1 MPRYRG
7 SDGAYLEVRTQAPG
21 RQDLFDPGK
30 LGDSDETLSERVAKC
45 LDGDLRADQSLE
57 PEAVCDGAGRAGNA
71 RRHSLELDIL
81 HAVGPRGA
89 AETDDAQLQAWRAG
103 LVGYPEP
110 HVGRGLRSDA
120 MHAQRRE

>member
-7 SDGAYLEVRTQAPG
+7 SYGAYLEVRTQAPG

-57 PEAVCDGAGRAGNA
+57 PEAVCDGTGPACNA
-71 RRHSLELDIL
+71 RWHSLEQIGR
-81 HAVGPRGA
+81 ASCRERVYVSVVGGA
-89 AETDDAQLQAWRAG
+89 LNTRENARTHTK
-103 LVGYPEP
+103 VG
-110 HVGRGLRSDA
+110 G
-120 MHAQRRE
+120 